1 MAASQM
7 LLPQA
12 VHASQ
17 VATSDWVS
25 WVTYM
30 TSMVPTRHNVEATYN
45 QCAMGDAVVNSFRL
59 NRVINE
65 GTLRTHQTPAPKPS
79 TC

>member
-1 MAASQM
+1 
-7 LLPQA
+7 
-12 VHASQ
+12 
-17 VATSDWVS
+17 
-25 WVTYM
+25 M

-79 TC
+79 IC